1 MGSEKKITPEQCR
14 AARALIGMPQ
24 KDLARIAGI
33 SQPTLVSFE
42 AGRTEPHLST
52 LAVLRQA
59 LEERGVIFIDAN
71 GTGPGV
77 CLKKA

>member
-14 AARALIGMPQ
+14 GARGLLNLPQ
-24 KDLARIAGI
+24 QELAKVAGI
-33 SQPTLVSFE
+33 SKATLVAFE
-42 AGRTEPHLST
+42 AGRTEPHSST

-77 CLKKA
+77 CLKKG